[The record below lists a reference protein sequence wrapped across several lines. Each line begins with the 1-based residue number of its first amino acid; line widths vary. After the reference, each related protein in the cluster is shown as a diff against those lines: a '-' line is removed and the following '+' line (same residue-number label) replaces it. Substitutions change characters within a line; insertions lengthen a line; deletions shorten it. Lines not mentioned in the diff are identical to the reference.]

1 MISGPV
7 IILLIN
13 DVLLHVH
20 VCSHGAA
27 IPEFCPVG
35 PGLPVCGSP
44 LLPGGVVANNVLM
57 VLQLSQST
65 DLPHHL
71 GLFRFAVYDKV
82 TRR

>member
-1 MISGPV
+1 M
-7 IILLIN
+7 IN

-27 IPEFCPVG
+27 IPEFCPVV
-35 PGLPVCGSP
+35 PGLPVRGSP

-65 DLPHHL
+65 DLPHH
-71 GLFRFAVYDKV
+71 FRLLCFAVYDKV
-82 TRR
+82 IR